1 MTTRLPVIIYF
12 FNVVLFLINRMTNKT
27 RQRTHDDAALTTTLR
42 PRRTVYTRR
51 RNSSD
56 NSGAHDKNVVFR
68 TILLVLNTKMYTIV
82 FVKRQLEVEQNNT
95 RDWMISNR
103 EFVFRRYLKA
113 RDASCYVRRKQRC
126 RVVQRAT
133 YAENR
138 LGNTQQQ

>member
-1 MTTRLPVIIYF
+1 
-12 FNVVLFLINRMTNKT
+12 MTNKT

-95 RDWMISNR
+95 RD
-103 EFVFRRYLKA
+103 
-113 RDASCYVRRKQRC
+113 
-126 RVVQRAT
+126 
-133 YAENR
+133 
-138 LGNTQQQ
+138 